1 MALGTLR
8 TVGLQRCTC
17 NALYVCAC
25 KISYVL
31 YSTCTCRATRS
42 TFEGTKVLSK
52 VRKYESTFESTF
64 VLSYESTFSS
74 LTL

>member
-52 VRKYESTFESTF
+52 VRKYESTF